1 MPLTTLNHKP
11 TQAATSAGTPTTSV
25 TQPTRTDGGNP
36 DGGITFERGNECEI
50 PVRHCSQT
58 LLLCPRHM
66 IHILLQG
73 QQLKTKQ
80 RQLERKDEIERQ
92 ASEAT
97 QAKEKAET
105 GMAEGAEGGKTAE
118 EATSLVNGVAGG
130 EIGNGDG
137 GGERGRHTD
146 KRCAGDRGGSGW
158 YQQEAVEESKTSATR
173 KGPEGKETC
182 RVLETA

>member
-11 TQAATSAGTPTTSV
+11 TQAATSVGTSTTSV
-25 TQPTRTDGGNP
+25 TQLTRTDGGNP
-36 DGGITFERGNECEI
+36 DGGITFECGNECEI
-50 PVRHCSQT
+50 LVRHYSQT

-105 GMAEGAEGGKTAE
+105 GMAEGG
-118 EATSLVNGVAGG
+118 
-130 EIGNGDG
+130 
-137 GGERGRHTD
+137 RGRKD
-146 KRCAGDRGGSGW
+146 GRGGYLAS
-158 YQQEAVEESKTSATR
+158 
-173 KGPEGKETC
+173 
-182 RVLETA
+182 